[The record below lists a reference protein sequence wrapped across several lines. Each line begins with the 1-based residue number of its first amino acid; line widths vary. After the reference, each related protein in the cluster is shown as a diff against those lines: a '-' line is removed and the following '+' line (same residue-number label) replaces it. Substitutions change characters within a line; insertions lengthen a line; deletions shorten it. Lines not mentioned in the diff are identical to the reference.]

1 MGNNKSLSH
10 EQIIALSPGPLPL
23 LVKEIVGGLLC
34 VIIHIS
40 LPCICLEGCIF
51 HEIFLDLGSMFMLS
65 AAYRIVL
72 KGRRAHWYRRAFPAV
87 WTCNIYPAGSHLSQW
102 KKTEDWISLHRSVPP
117 SLPAAVRLQQPALNA
132 LVNCLFSRPWHQNVL
147 TGIVFIITSDARFTE
162 TYFKKLLNPHYSVIR
177 YNLWLRLDHM
187 LVSCIFIDLFIN
199 KFIFYFLFYLFIYFL
214 LSFPHSRKVKLF
226 PKWDK
231 NRTIS

>member
-10 EQIIALSPGPLPL
+10 EQITALSPGPLPL
-23 LVKEIVGGLLC
+23 LVKEIVGGLLY

-72 KGRRAHWYRRAFPAV
+72 KCPLVSSRIPAV

-102 KKTEDWISLHRSVPP
+102 KKTEDWISLPRSVPP
-117 SLPAAVRLQQPALNA
+117 SLPAAVRRQQPTLNA
-132 LVNCLFSRPWHQNVL
+132 LVNCLFSRP
-147 TGIVFIITSDARFTE
+147 
-162 TYFKKLLNPHYSVIR
+162 
-177 YNLWLRLDHM
+177 
-187 LVSCIFIDLFIN
+187 
-199 KFIFYFLFYLFIYFL
+199 
-214 LSFPHSRKVKLF
+214 
-226 PKWDK
+226 
-231 NRTIS
+231 